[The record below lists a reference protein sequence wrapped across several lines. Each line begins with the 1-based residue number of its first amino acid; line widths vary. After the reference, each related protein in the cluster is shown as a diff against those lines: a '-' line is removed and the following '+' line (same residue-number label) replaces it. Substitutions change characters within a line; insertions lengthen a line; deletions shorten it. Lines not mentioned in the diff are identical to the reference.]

1 MYGRIVQRHLAHG
14 ASAQRSMATLGR
26 GLSGAPPPPL
36 RPPGNAEEK
45 ANEFG

>member
-1 MYGRIVQRHLAHG
+1 MVVSHNGILRTVLRR
-14 ASAQRSMATLGR
+14 SATATLGR